1 MSRVVLRPH
10 GSGSQIVRTT
20 MELVKELKID
30 FNKAYVQAR
39 EMYERRYR
47 QQIDASGLPD
57 KLTSE

>member
-1 MSRVVLRPH
+1 
-10 GSGSQIVRTT
+10 